1 MSSIHAC
8 WDFHTSEGW
17 LAELLPAVGSAGSVL
32 LTAGW
37 PSWRG
42 WQPVVGIGWQDT
54 HPMESHHST
63 EGASLLDLKDTNMHV
78 ISQMKGQS
86 TLFSEQAQGLWSTRD
101 SESAAISFAFVL
113 CFRSIEAG
121 VCAWL
126 NQADCLNPRAK
137 SQASGGC
144 SPNPQPSWATLLI
157 HSRLWLL
164 SREPCSNRPIL
175 PQKHSGMQ
183 STFLCHHHTSTKKS
197 AALKHFHYQA
207 TFKFKTFVHYWIWH
221 WFTFNMHLYY
231 YSKLCGQ

>member
-1 MSSIHAC
+1 MYAW
-8 WDFHTSEGW
+8 WDFHTSVVW
-17 LAELLPAVGSAGSVL
+17 LAEPLPAVGSAGSVL

-54 HPMESHHST
+54 RPMESHHST
-63 EGASLLDLKDTNMHV
+63 DGASPLDLKDTNMHV

-86 TLFSEQAQGLWSTRD
+86 TLFSEQAQGLWFTWD
-101 SESAAISFAFVL
+101 GESAAISFAL
-113 CFRSIEAG
+113 CFRSIKAG
-121 VCAWL
+121 VCVGL

-137 SQASGGC
+137 SQAPGGC

-175 PQKHSGMQ
+175 PQKPSRMQ
-183 STFLCHHHTSTKKS
+183 STILYSHCTSTKKS
-197 AALKHFHYQA
+197 AALRHFHYQA
-207 TFKFKTFVHYWIWH
+207 TFKCKSFVHLHTEYGIG
-221 WFTFNMHLYY
+221 THLICIYTTIQKFVV
-231 YSKLCGQ
+231 SKI